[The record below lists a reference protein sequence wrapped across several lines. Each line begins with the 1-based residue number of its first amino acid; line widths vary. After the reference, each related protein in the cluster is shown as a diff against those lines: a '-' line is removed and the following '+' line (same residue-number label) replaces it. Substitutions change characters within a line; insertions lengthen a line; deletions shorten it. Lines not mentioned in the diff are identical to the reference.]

1 MEDSIEKGQEDRPG
15 IIYLD
20 ITGEDGLEEL
30 AEDDIIKNLT
40 GSEFRSVITEHLFS
54 HLVEAIEKE
63 KNSFIAFRIPER
75 GEDYILEEGQYKNLL
90 KTVLKMEEE
99 QEDYKKCA
107 TIKKLIE
114 TL

>member
-1 MEDSIEKGQEDRPG
+1 MKDRIEKGQEDRPG

-30 AEDDIIKNLT
+30 TEDGIIEALT
-40 GSEFRSVITEHLFS
+40 GSEFKSIITEHLFS
-54 HLVEAIEKE
+54 HLEEAIKKE
-63 KNSFIAFRIPER
+63 KNSFIAFRLPEQE
-75 GEDYILEEGQYKNLL
+75 EDYILEERQYKDLL
-90 KTVLKMEEE
+90 NTILKMVEEE
-99 QEDYKKCA
+99 EDYKKCA